1 MLLCYTTS
9 IREVVYLSNVLIT
22 GGAGFLGLNIALE
35 YLASGDSVI
44 IVDDMKNSYVEH
56 IHNLEHHYPDR
67 VTFYKGDVSDRALL
81 DRVFS
86 THHID
91 TVLHMAAYKN
101 VGESKQKPSLYHI
114 NNIGTL
120 KAVLHMC
127 TKYHVSKFA
136 FPSTAVVYGEQLAV
150 PIREDSALQPLS
162 PYAETK
168 VSCEDII
175 HKWHESAGVPAVIF
189 RFSNPI
195 GANSEYHFG
204 DHSKKGY
211 GNLLPYIIGSAL
223 EGKPMVFRG
232 DDHPTHD
239 GTAVRDYI
247 YVSDLA
253 RTVHTVMT
261 TKGSRDLEVLNVGSG
276 KGTSVLDILHA
287 VEDIL
292 GYKLSYS
299 FAPRNEFESSI
310 SILDT
315 SRLHSK
321 YDVSIDTA
329 LHDIVKS
336 AIDFYKYTHKEAKYE
351 GFGR

>member
-1 MLLCYTTS
+1 MCAILES
-9 IREVVYLSNVLIT
+9 REVVYLSNVLIT

-35 YLASGDSVI
+35 YLGGGDSVI

-56 IHNLEHHYPDR
+56 IHNLMDKYPEK
-67 VTFYKGDVSDRALL
+67 VTFYKGDVCDKSLL

-86 THHID
+86 THHVE

-101 VGESKQKPSLYHI
+101 VSESKLKPSLYHI
-114 NNIGTL
+114 NNIGSL
-120 KAVLHMC
+120 RSVLHMC
-127 TKYHVSKFA
+127 DKYHISKFA
-136 FPSTAVVYGEQLAV
+136 LPSTAVVYGEPKVV
-150 PIREDSALQPLS
+150 PIAEDTMLQPLS

-168 VSCEDII
+168 VSCESILSEW
-175 HKWHESAGVPAVIF
+175 HKSSGIPTVIF
-189 RFSNPI
+189 RFSNPV
-195 GANSEYHFG
+195 GANTEYHFG

-232 DDHPTHD
+232 CDHPTHD

-253 RTVHTVMT
+253 RVVHTVLT
-261 TKGSRDLEVLNVGSG
+261 HKSTADLEVLNVGSG
-276 KGTSVLDILHA
+276 KGTSVLDIVHA
-287 VEDIL
+287 VENVL
-292 GYKLSYS
+292 GRKLDYS
-299 FAPRNEFESSI
+299 FSPRNEFEGSI

-321 YDVSIDTA
+321 YSVSIDA
-329 LHDIVKS
+329 SLVDIIKS
-336 AIDFYKYTHKEAKYE
+336 AIDFYIYTQEGGKYE
-351 GFGR
+351 GFSR